1 MIMDIRVEWGDLI
14 GHRWE
19 ENGSKIISKKE
30 CTEGA
35 EGEKGS
41 IEKAKKLPKRKNLL
55 RTDLTQTG
63 CVWRMQEPNT
73 FRKNLRDSDI

>member
-14 GHRWE
+14 GHKWE

-41 IEKAKKLPKRKNLL
+41 IEKAKKLPKRKI
-55 RTDLTQTG
+55 
-63 CVWRMQEPNT
+63 
-73 FRKNLRDSDI
+73 F